1 MPRECI
7 GPYNRAATDEG
18 DPVGVTI
25 HDFRVTDA
33 VLAVTEPDAG
43 DVVYLGPAGNA
54 AFPFVVSRKLSG
66 PGGMYM
72 DAVEIP
78 GSDVDPI
85 TFIERKY
92 ELDGESIIQNVVD
105 EFTDVSFPGP
115 GTYKLRYYVY
125 DDLLLETPFE
135 VVQSDPPYGAVVP
148 GPVDA
153 ALSKSTIAWLVVS
166 QEDRTEITKPIWYGY
181 DQGRVYVLTG
191 KGEQEIPGLTGSSKH
206 VRLIVRS
213 KDVQSRVGEILCV
226 SQTLPK
232 DTDWERIAREILV
245 GRRLNLRDGEKAVDR
260 WKKDCEIVMLTPVIV
275 PQGEE

>member
-1 MPRECI
+1 
-7 GPYNRAATDEG
+7 
-18 DPVGVTI
+18 VGVTI

-33 VLAVTEPDAG
+33 VLAVTDPDAG

-54 AFPFVVSRKLSG
+54 AFPFAVSRRLSG

-78 GSDVDPI
+78 GLDVDPI
-85 TFIERKY
+85 AFIERKY
-92 ELDGESIIQNVVD
+92 ELDGESIIQNIVD

-135 VVQSDPPYGAVVP
+135 VIQSDPPYGAVVP

-153 ALSKSTIAWLVVS
+153 ALSKSTIAWLVVV
-166 QEDRTEITKPIWYGY
+166 QDDRTEITKPIWYGY
-181 DQGRVYVLTG
+181 DEGRVYVLTG
-191 KGEQEIPGLTGSSKH
+191 KGEQEIPGLAGSSKH

-232 DTDWERIAREILV
+232 DADWERIAREILL
-245 GRRLNLRDGEKAVDR
+245 GRRLNLRDGEKAADR
-260 WKKDCEIVMLTPVIV
+260 WNKDCEIVMLTPVIV

>member
-1 MPRECI
+1 M
-7 GPYNRAATDEG
+7 
-18 DPVGVTI
+18 GVTI
-25 HDFRVTDA
+25 HDFRVTEA
-33 VLAVTEPDAG
+33 VLAVTDADAG

-72 DAVEIP
+72 DAVETV
-78 GSDVDPI
+78 GSDDEPI
-85 TFIERKY
+85 AFIERKY

-105 EFTDVSFPGP
+105 EFTEVSFPKP
-115 GTYKLRYYVY
+115 GTYKVRYYVY
-125 DDLLLETPFE
+125 DDLVLETPFE

-153 ALSKSTIAWLVVS
+153 ALSKSTIAWLVVP
-166 QEDRTEITKPIWYGY
+166 QGDGTEVTKPIWYGY
-181 DQGRVYVLTG
+181 DEGRVYVLTG
-191 KGEQEIPGLTGSSKH
+191 NGEQEIPGLSGPSKH

-213 KDVQSRVGEILCV
+213 KDVQSRVGDVPCV
-226 SQTLPK
+226 SQTLSK
-232 DTDWERIAREILV
+232 DTSWERIARDILV

-260 WKKDCEIVMLTPVIV
+260 WKKDCEIVMLTPVVV